1 MYSLVQWRSGR
12 QWNASSNYSMRGP
25 VCILLKNK
33 YIGPPFRPVHKYDP
47 PPSSTLST
55 NQCISKF
62 PANSDRRDHR
72 NLLSW
77 ARDWPGKGDCFAWK
91 LCMTHFID
99 ELYHPHPYHPHPHG
113 IPIRCKTGCTSHPIL
128 TPMAESTRQLPPI
141 PPRKNG
147 PHPVV
152 SSPIQTGAVTGRRG
166 VSPPQSPRADLTIL
180 TTSPA
185 HPQASVRP
193 EPPCP

>member
-1 MYSLVQWRSGR
+1 
-12 QWNASSNYSMRGP
+12 MRGP

-113 IPIRCKTGCTSHPIL
+113 IPIHCKIGCTSHPHPNTNGGIDTTVASCPATQQW
-128 TPMAESTRQLPPI
+128 TPPSSEQSHTDRRGDGATGRL
-141 PPRKNG
+141 
-147 PHPVV
+147 V
-152 SSPIQTGAVTGRRG
+152 SSEPQGRLDDPHDVARA
-166 VSPPQSPRADLTIL
+166 SPG
-180 TTSPA
+180 
-185 HPQASVRP
+185 
-193 EPPCP
+193 